1 MARALSNEKRNT
13 IIEVS
18 KRLFAESGFAA
29 TSVADIARAADLP
42 VGSIYTY
49 FSSKEELIHSIV
61 DEGWADFRGRLQEA
75 FTTTEG
81 VEAKFRLLLDTFL
94 PELLSDVD
102 FISILLS
109 EGIAYTRIEEKAQEL
124 SSLISSIFAPAT
136 LQAPSLKNFTQTDMQ
151 AAMLVYFLGV
161 LGAVRI
167 SKAANL
173 SITSSDVLAFL
184 RLSIRNGLG
193 IAI

>member
-1 MARALSNEKRNT
+1 MARALSSEKRNT
-13 IIEVS
+13 IVETA
-18 KRLFAESGFAA
+18 KRLFAERGFAA
-29 TSVADIARAADLP
+29 TSVADIARVAELP

-49 FSSKEELIHSIV
+49 FSSKEELIRSIV
-61 DEGWADFRGRLQEA
+61 DEGWADFRGRLSEA
-75 FTTTEG
+75 FATTESL
-81 VEAKFRLLLDTFL
+81 EEKFRLLLDTFL
-94 PELLSDVD
+94 PELLADLD

-109 EGIAYTRIEEKAQEL
+109 EGIAYTRIEEKAREL
-124 SSLISSIFAPAT
+124 SSLISSIFVPIAP
-136 LQAPSLKNFTQTDMQ
+136 QAPSLKDFTQRDME
-151 AAMLVYFLGV
+151 AALLVYFLGV

-173 SITSSDVLAFL
+173 SITSSDILAFL